1 MGKRAPA
8 DQAARPEV
16 NRLAV
21 VFYGKIANV
30 VHRTFQPFSKPSSG
44 LVALSYFAF
53 KESVLEPAKASFDS
67 IDVFGHSWS
76 PETRELIDALHGAQD
91 NCNGVIFNPGGYSH
105 TSVALRDAVEAIS
118 IPTIEVHLSNIHARE
133 GFRRTSLT
141 ASVAKACISGLGVQ
155 GYFAAIDEFSR

>member
-1 MGKRAPA
+1 MIK
-8 DQAARPEV
+8 
-16 NRLAV
+16 RLALIHGPNLNLLGQRDSSM
-21 VFYGKIANV
+21 YGTLTLSELEKEVTLYAAEKGIEMTCVQSNV
-30 VHRTFQPFSKPSSG
+30 EG
-44 LVALSYFAF
+44 
-53 KESVLEPAKASFDS
+53 
-67 IDVFGHSWS
+67 
-76 PETRELIDALHGAQD
+76 ELIDALHGAQD

-118 IPTIEVHLSNIHARE
+118 IPTVEVHLSNIHARE